1 VFHPLYIQ
9 LLSNLLIPV
18 LGFWM
23 WNWSLYFILLFY
35 ILDIVSSEM
44 VHFLKIRKIKT
55 IQKQSVIPVPTKVYS
70 FVSLLFIAVIIV
82 EINIGMKLYHPELVF
97 GKEIWDFLMYKE
109 MGIPQGFVLLPLV
122 GLMAYTSYKAEF
134 LMPKLYLH
142 QAEKP
147 LWKYHLKA
155 HFLLL
160 AFCAVLTLLAV
171 AYQFPEWV
179 ALTVILVVTT
189 GYNYLQGRERMK
201 GNYIIP

>member
-1 VFHPLYIQ
+1 MIHPLYIQ

-18 LGFWM
+18 LGFWV
-23 WNWSLYFILLFY
+23 WNWNLYFILLFY
-35 ILDIVSSEM
+35 ILDIVSSEI
-44 VHFLKIRKIKT
+44 VHFLKVRKIKA
-55 IQKQSVIPVPTKVYS
+55 IQKPSNIPVPTKVYS
-70 FVSLLFIAVIIV
+70 FVSILFVILIV
-82 EINIGMKLYHPELVF
+82 AEINIGMKLYHPELNF
-97 GKEIWDFLMYKE
+97 EKEIRDFLMYKE
-109 MGIPQGFVLLPLV
+109 MGISQGFVLLPLV

-155 HFLLL
+155 HFSLL
-160 AFCAVLTLLAV
+160 AFCVILTLLAV

-179 ALTVILVVTT
+179 ALTIILVITT

-201 GNYIIP
+201 GNHIIP